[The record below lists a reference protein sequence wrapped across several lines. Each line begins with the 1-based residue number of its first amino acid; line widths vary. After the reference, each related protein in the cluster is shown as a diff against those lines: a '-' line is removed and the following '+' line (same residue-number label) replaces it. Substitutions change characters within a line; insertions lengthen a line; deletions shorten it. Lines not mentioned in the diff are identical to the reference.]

1 VELNLEKRQQVCDM
15 SSELHAVKRSE
26 NQKSLFVTEV
36 WQGLVMGFS
45 FSHLDADQGRRNGLA
60 VGWGLLELLEL
71 LELVGHWVG
80 CREVEP
86 RRGGDWA
93 ASVADMKRLMTSRCS
108 QGGRS
113 RYLRNARRRLSW

>member
-45 FSHLDADQGRRNGLA
+45 FSHLDADQGRRNGLGFVGA
-60 VGWGLLELLEL
+60 VGA
-71 LELVGHWVG
+71 VGACWPLG
-80 CREVEP
+80 WLP
-86 RRGGDWA
+86 RG
-93 ASVADMKRLMTSRCS
+93 
-108 QGGRS
+108 
-113 RYLRNARRRLSW
+113 